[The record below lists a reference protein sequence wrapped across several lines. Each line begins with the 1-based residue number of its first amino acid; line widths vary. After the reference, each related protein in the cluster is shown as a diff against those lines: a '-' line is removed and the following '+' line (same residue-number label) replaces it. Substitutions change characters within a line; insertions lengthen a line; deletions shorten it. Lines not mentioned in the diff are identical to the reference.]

1 MTTVCLIPLLP
12 LMIVAGVSVAA
23 LLGVAIRR
31 QHETTVAIAVTGLV
45 AGLLALIPVFNTNVR
60 EATPLVVFDDFA
72 LFYLGLV
79 LLGSLFVAFMAY
91 GYFAKR
97 DERPDEFYILL
108 LTAALG
114 SGVLVA
120 ARHFISLFL
129 GLEILSV
136 SLYAMVAYTRGER
149 NSIEAGVKYLVLAAG
164 SAAFLLFGMA
174 LVYAETGTMG
184 FSRVAVSA
192 LIAADEGANATLLL
206 GFALLIVG
214 IGFKLAVVPFHMWT
228 PDVYQGAPA
237 PATAFVATVSK
248 GAMFAT
254 LLRFFS
260 VVDVHSRPTL
270 MSVFIVLSV
279 SSMTAGNLLAL
290 LQTNI
295 KRILAYSSIANL
307 GYLLVA
313 FLASGSLASTAAAF
327 YLTAY
332 FATVLGAFGVVIYMS
347 GTQREADRI
356 EDYRGLFWRKPWVAA
371 AFTIMMLSLAGIP
384 LTAGFI
390 SKFYVLAAGGQS
402 AQWWLLLALVL
413 NSTLGLYYYL
423 RVILAMSSPVE
434 DVPCTEQASLGTGL
448 ALTILTVA
456 VAVLGVYPTPAL
468 RLIENL
474 VSQILVTG

>member
-1 MTTVCLIPLLP
+1 MTTACLIPLLP

-23 LLGVAIRR
+23 MLGIAVRR
-31 QHETTVAIAVTGLV
+31 QHETTVAITVTGLV
-45 AGLLALIPVFNTNVR
+45 AGVLALIPVFNTSVR
-60 EATPLVVFDDFA
+60 EATPLLVFDDFA

-79 LLGSLFVAFMAY
+79 SLGSLFVAFMAY
-91 GYFAKR
+91 GYFTKR
-97 DERPDEFYILL
+97 GDRPDEFYILL

-120 ARHFISLFL
+120 ARHFVSLFL

-149 NSIEAGVKYLVLAAG
+149 DSIEAGVKYLVLAAG

-184 FSRVAVSA
+184 FSRVAVAA

-228 PDVYQGAPA
+228 PDVYQGAPS

-248 GAMFAT
+248 GAIFAT
-254 LLRFFS
+254 LMRFFG

-270 MSVFIVLSV
+270 MWVFIVLSV
-279 SSMTAGNLLAL
+279 GSMTVGNLLAL
-290 LQTNI
+290 MQANV

-332 FATVLGAFGVVIYMS
+332 FATVLGAFSVVIYMS
-347 GTQREADRI
+347 GVSREADRV

-371 AFTIMMLSLAGIP
+371 AFTAMMLSLAGIP

-423 RVILAMSSPVE
+423 RVILAMSAPIGDEEPV
-434 DVPCTEQASLGTGL
+434 QAGSRSAGTVF
-448 ALTILTVA
+448 AILTVV
-456 VAVLGVYPTPAL
+456 VAVLGVYPGPAL

-474 VSQILVTG
+474 VSLMLVTG